1 MTDQA
6 MKLRTGKECKKVNCK
21 NYEFYSHWFQNM
33 PSGVLSECMEC
44 KNAHV
49 SQYARKKDGS
59 KR

>member
-1 MTDQA
+1 
-6 MKLRTGKECKKVNCK
+6 MKQRTGKECKKVNCK